1 MRLIT
6 HHLCVV
12 RLHTLARLLAPDER
26 SLMELM
32 ISATQLAVPV
42 LALVFVIIYFF
53 CGIYFVYF
61 DPKYNF

>member
-1 MRLIT
+1 MTDHMFILRLRY
-6 HHLCVV
+6 L
-12 RLHTLARLLAPDER
+12 LRLLVPDER

>member
-1 MRLIT
+1 MFILRL
-6 HHLCVV
+6 
-12 RLHTLARLLAPDER
+12 RYLLKLLVPDER

>member
-1 MRLIT
+1 
-6 HHLCVV
+6 
-12 RLHTLARLLAPDER
+12 
-26 SLMELM
+26 MELM

>member
-1 MRLIT
+1 MSD
-6 HHLCVV
+6 HLFVV
-12 RLHTLARLLAPDER
+12 RLRSLIRLVAPDER

>member
-1 MRLIT
+1 MSDHIF
-6 HHLCVV
+6 VV
-12 RLHTLARLLAPDER
+12 RLCFLLAPDER

>member
-1 MRLIT
+1 MTDHMFILRL
-6 HHLCVV
+6 
-12 RLHTLARLLAPDER
+12 RYLLKLLVPDER

>member
-6 HHLCVV
+6 YHLFV
-12 RLHTLARLLAPDER
+12 RLHNMASLLAPDER